1 MSSVGW
7 FKYFENIP
15 VYLTFSNLEICIM
28 NIHID
33 LQPYFFVTV
42 NIFRMHKQFSIKS
55 ICCLP
60 CQLSAKSLHAL

>member
-15 VYLTFSNLEICIM
+15 VYLIFSNLEMCIT
-28 NIHID
+28 NFHVD

-42 NIFRMHKQFSIKS
+42 KYLECTSSF
-55 ICCLP
+55 P
-60 CQLSAKSLHAL
+60 